1 VNKPDIAVTTF
12 EALRGR
18 LFGLA
23 YRMLG
28 ARADAEDIVQET
40 YVRWHQAAQ
49 GSVENPEAWLVTTTT
64 RLAIDRLRRLKTERE
79 AYVGPW
85 LPEPIVTHAPPDRD
99 LDLAADLSIAFLTLL
114 ERLAPEERAAL
125 LLHDVFDVGYRE
137 IASVIERS
145 EAACRQ
151 VVHRARERVR
161 GDRKRFDVTESVK
174 VTLLEKF
181 MAATEAR
188 DEQAL
193 LALFAPD
200 AMWTADGGGK
210 SAAAPLPIVGAD
222 RIARLVIGLRDKF
235 WAVGRTLQIETV
247 NGEPD
252 LCLRDG
258 NRLTATMSIATDGER
273 IFAVYAVVN
282 PDKLS

>member
-1 VNKPDIAVTTF
+1 VNQTGTSVATF

-28 ARADAEDIVQET
+28 SRADAEDIVQET

-49 GSVENPEAWLVTTTT
+49 DNIESPEAWLVTTAS

-79 AYVGPW
+79 AYVGQW

-114 ERLAPEERAAL
+114 ERLAPEERAAF

-161 GDRKRFDVTESVK
+161 GDRKRFDVAEPVK
-174 VTLLEKF
+174 VKLLEKF
-181 MAATEAR
+181 MAAMEAR
-188 DEQAL
+188 DEQAI

-200 AMWTADGGGK
+200 ATWTADGGGK
-210 SAAAPLPIVGAD
+210 TAAASRPIIGAD
-222 RIARLVIGLRDKF
+222 RIARLVVGLREKF
-235 WAVGRTLQIETV
+235 WAADRALEVATV
-247 NGEPD
+247 NGETG
-252 LCLRDG
+252 LCIRDG
-258 NRLTATMSIATDGER
+258 DRLTATMSIVTDGER